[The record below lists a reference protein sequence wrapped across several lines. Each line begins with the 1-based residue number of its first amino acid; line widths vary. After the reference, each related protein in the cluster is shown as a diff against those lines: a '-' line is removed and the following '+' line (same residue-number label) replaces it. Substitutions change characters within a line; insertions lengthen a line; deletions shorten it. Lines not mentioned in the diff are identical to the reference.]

1 MHTITSPRRA
11 AFLLLLLLPAAQA
24 DMTAAAAARAA
35 PVEMTESDFAVAI
48 NNHSF
53 ALGERWSEQTR
64 TQAGTQISESFVG
77 DVPAGETSY
86 KYYQHRYVGFDIYTA
101 NLSWQKQQR
110 DIDSYVIAQITI
122 NASTIKT
129 ARGVAIGDTQNV
141 LIDTYGQGT
150 TDDSD
155 GQHWRSYETKNKR
168 LSFQLEHGRIIHI
181 MMTLDTHS

>member
-1 MHTITSPRRA
+1 M
-11 AFLLLLLLPAAQA
+11 LLLLLPAAQA
-24 DMTAAAAARAA
+24 DMAAAAAARAA
-35 PVEMTESDFAVAI
+35 PVELTESDFAVAI

-53 ALGERWSEQTR
+53 TLGERWSEQTR

-86 KYYQHRYVGFDIYTA
+86 KYYQHRYAGFDIYTA
-101 NLSWQKQQR
+101 NLSWQKERR

-122 NASTIKT
+122 NAPAIRT
-129 ARGVAIGDTQNV
+129 ARGVAIGDTQNL
-141 LIDTYGQGT
+141 LISTYGQGT

-181 MMTLDTHS
+181 MMTLDTDS

>member
-35 PVEMTESDFAVAI
+35 PAEMTESDFAVAI

-86 KYYQHRYVGFDIYTA
+86 KYYQHRYAGFDIYTA
-101 NLSWQKQQR
+101 NLSWQKEQR

-122 NASTIKT
+122 NVPAIRT
-129 ARGVAIGDTQNV
+129 ARGIAIGDTQNV
-141 LIDTYGQGT
+141 LINTYGQGT

-181 MMTLDTHS
+181 MMTLDTDS

>member
-1 MHTITSPRRA
+1 
-11 AFLLLLLLPAAQA
+11 
-24 DMTAAAAARAA
+24 MTAAATARAA
-35 PVEMTESDFAVAI
+35 PVELAENDFTVAI
-48 NNHSF
+48 NTHAF
-53 ALGERWSEQTR
+53 ALGESWSDQAR
-64 TQAGTQISESFVG
+64 KQAGTQISERFVG
-77 DVPAGETSY
+77 DVPAGDSSY
-86 KYYQHRYVGFDIYTA
+86 KYYQHRYAGFDIYTA
-101 NLSWQKQQR
+101 NLSWQKEQR

-155 GQHWRSYETKNKR
+155 GQHWRYYETSNKR

-181 MMTLDTHS
+181 MMTLDTDS